1 MGLSDV
7 GNRKSAFLQA
17 FDTSTPEEVVIVMD
31 AHIHECARPRSRICC
46 FLGQTTVLCSAG
58 LSPLTED
65 LQALREVAWTLKGAL
80 CAHQHQKTRPG
91 GQSLEGEA
99 GSGYMGGK
107 EQGDRSWKL
116 HGRGAGTLLSAG
128 PQTGPQAK
136 STNTCHC
143 SVGWGDG
150 REGPTEP
157 HVQLSPKELL
167 E

>member
-17 FDTSTPEEVVIVMD
+17 FDTSTPIPTPDEVVIVMD

-136 STNTCHC
+136 STNTCHI
-143 SVGWGDG
+143 
-150 REGPTEP
+150 
-157 HVQLSPKELL
+157 LL
-167 E
+167 